1 MSCHRDYWFAGYK
14 CQEHNNPADFF
25 LDVINGDSTA
35 LQNNKQEHDEGDEE
49 MGTVLQGA
57 DVSVAGKLV
66 EAYEKSEMC
75 QNSGKELKKIHENK
89 NGRSTRFSSLVIK
102 KLKFCCMFIIVLL

>member
-1 MSCHRDYWFAGYK
+1 MFLLLAGYK

-35 LQNNKQEHDEGDEE
+35 LQSNKQEDQHEDEE

-66 EAYEKSEMC
+66 ENYEKSEMC
-75 QNSGKELKKIHENK
+75 RNTAEEIKKIHGN
-89 NGRSTRFSSLVIK
+89 NRGLFCYIK
-102 KLKFCCMFIIVLL
+102 